1 MYVEHKMFC
10 VTNKMVQ
17 SFTQKRFKWRVLEN
31 VRDYNINVENHGL
44 YMVIFCV
51 YTCNLKLN
59 MNSYC
64 EMLSVL
70 SM

>member
-10 VTNKMVQ
+10 VTHKMVQ
-17 SFTQKRFKWRVLEN
+17 SFTQKRFKWRVLEK
-31 VRDYNINVENHGL
+31 VRDYNINVENHDL
-44 YMVIFCV
+44 YMAIFCV
-51 YTCNLKLN
+51 YTCNLKFN
-59 MNSYC
+59 VNSYC